1 MKRPALLSVVVLAGA
16 LAAPATAAP
25 TCLLEVDSKRY
36 LDGLCTV
43 TEAGSGSWL
52 IVRDRLSGQ
61 AATVKVNPI
70 LGGRGDAVWTGPSG
84 DGRLS
89 EALGSVRR
97 EGSCW
102 VNARARICAWGY
114 YTTRP
119 MEKER
124 TSRT

>member
-1 MKRPALLSVVVLAGA
+1 MALVAGVIG
-16 LAAPATAAP
+16 APATAAP
-25 TCLLEVDSKRY
+25 TCLIEVDSQRY

-43 TEAGSGSWL
+43 TEDGAGSWL

-70 LGGRGDAVWTGPSG
+70 LSGRGDAAWTGPSG

-89 EALGSVRR
+89 EALGPVRR

-102 VNARARICAWGY
+102 VNTRARICAWGY
-114 YTTRP
+114 Q
-119 MEKER
+119 
-124 TSRT
+124 

>member
-1 MKRPALLSVVVLAGA
+1 VLKGQAMRAPVLLFVALAAGA
-16 LAAPATAAP
+16 IGAPATAAP

-43 TEAGSGSWL
+43 TEDGSGSWL

-70 LGGRGDAVWTGPSG
+70 LSGRGDAVWAGPSG

-102 VNARARICAWGY
+102 VNTRARICAWGY
-114 YTTRP
+114 Q
-119 MEKER
+119 
-124 TSRT
+124 

>member
-1 MKRPALLSVVVLAGA
+1 MLKGQAVRAPVLLFVAIVAGA
-16 LAAPATAAP
+16 IAAPATAAP

-43 TEAGSGSWL
+43 TEDGAGSWL

-70 LGGRGDAVWTGPSG
+70 LSGRGDAAWTGPFG

-89 EALGSVRR
+89 EALGPVRR

-102 VNARARICAWGY
+102 VNTRARICAWGY
-114 YTTRP
+114 R
-119 MEKER
+119 
-124 TSRT
+124 